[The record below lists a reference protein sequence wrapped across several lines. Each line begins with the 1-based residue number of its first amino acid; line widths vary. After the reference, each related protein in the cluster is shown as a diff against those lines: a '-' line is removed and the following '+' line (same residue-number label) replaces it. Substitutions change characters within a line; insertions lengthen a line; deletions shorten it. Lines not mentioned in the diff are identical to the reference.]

1 MGYTRLDPF
10 SESHGFPFDV
20 GEIAIQ
26 ELAQQVVSGLASGSI
41 FASMA
46 LALVLIY
53 RSMNVINFAQ
63 GEMAMFSTFIAWQL
77 VALGI
82 PIWGAFT
89 LTLAITFVGAVA
101 LERLVIRPIER
112 APQLTLVIVTLG
124 LLIVFNGLAG
134 WIWGYQVKSFP
145 SPFPLTPI
153 VVDGVAFSSQDVGI
167 IAVSL
172 GALIAIYLF
181 FSHTKL
187 GLAMR
192 AAALYPNESR
202 ALGIPVSWMLALGW
216 GLAAVV
222 GAISGIMIAPI
233 VFLDPNM
240 MQGIV
245 VYAFAAAVL
254 GGLESPVGAVVGGLT
269 LGVVLNLLGTYVE
282 AIGND
287 LRLPVAFAII
297 VGVLV
302 VRPSG
307 IFGGPAVRRV

>member
-1 MGYTRLDPF
+1 M
-10 SESHGFPFDV
+10 
-20 GEIAIQ
+20 Q
-26 ELAQQVVSGLASGSI
+26 ELAQQIVSGLATGSI

-77 VALGI
+77 LAFGL
-82 PIWGAFT
+82 PIWAAFL
-89 LTLAITFVGAVA
+89 LTIVIAFAGAVL
-101 LERLVIRPIER
+101 LERTIIRPIER
-112 APQLTLVIVTLG
+112 APQLTIVIVTLG
-124 LLIVFNGLAG
+124 LLIIINGVAG
-134 WIWGYQVKSFP
+134 WIWGYQLKSFP
-145 SPFPLTPI
+145 SLFPSSPI
-153 VVDGVAFSSQDVGI
+153 AVGGVSFSSADIGVIG
-167 IAVSL
+167 VSL
-172 GALIAIYLF
+172 VALGAMYLF
-181 FSHTKL
+181 FQRTKL

-192 AAALYPNESR
+192 AAALYPQESR

-240 MQGIV
+240 MQGII
-245 VYAFAAAVL
+245 VYAFASAVL
-254 GGLESPVGAVVGGLT
+254 GGLENPVGAVVGGLI
-269 LGVVLNLLGTYVE
+269 LGVALNLLGTYVE

-297 VGVLV
+297 VAVLV
-302 VRPSG
+302 VRPAG
-307 IFGGPAVRRV
+307 IFGRTVVTRV